1 VVEIPSLWHGGRES
15 PRPAEICGGTNGVG
29 VVSFWVDGTRV
40 FLDGDLLRG
49 QCRARWYL
57 AEFRKRRQVSE
68 SECAYR
74 VNAVVRPSSE

>member
-40 FLDGDLLRG
+40 FLDGDLL
-49 QCRARWYL
+49 
-57 AEFRKRRQVSE
+57 
-68 SECAYR
+68 
-74 VNAVVRPSSE
+74 